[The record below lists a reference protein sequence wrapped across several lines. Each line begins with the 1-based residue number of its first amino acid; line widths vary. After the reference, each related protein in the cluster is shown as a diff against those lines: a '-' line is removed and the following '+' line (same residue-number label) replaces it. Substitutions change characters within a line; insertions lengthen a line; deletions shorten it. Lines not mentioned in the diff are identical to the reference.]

1 MSVTFGFYN
10 SLAGD
15 RTYDATQISQM
26 FDGLIAD
33 GVYATV
39 GDALAVTIG
48 TGMSVSVGEG
58 RAWFNHTWTKND
70 GDLILAID
78 AAEAVL
84 NRIDTV
90 VLEVNSD
97 VASRANTIK
106 IVKGNP
112 SSTPVAATLINAGT
126 QHQYPLATVYVG
138 AAVTEI
144 ILANITNT
152 IGTVACP
159 FVTGVIDTINVDI
172 LLAQWDAEFNDWFAS
187 LENVLDEN
195 SAAHL
200 LSLINA
206 LQTSKAEFKNGSAT
220 FISGTTEQVVTDTFI
235 TVNTQVIIS
244 PTQEKVGSW
253 SVASSAGS
261 FTITSDA
268 TETSNVTF
276 DWGATKTGAALPPE

>member
-10 SLAGD
+10 SIAGD
-15 RTYDATQISQM
+15 RTYDSTQVSQM
-26 FDGLIAD
+26 FEGLIAD
-33 GVYATV
+33 GIYATV
-39 GDALAVTIG
+39 GDALAVVAG

-58 RAWFNHTWTKND
+58 RAWFNNTWTKND

-97 VASRANTIK
+97 VASRTNTIK
-106 IVKGNP
+106 IVKGSP

-159 FVTGVIDTINVDI
+159 FVTGVIDTINVDM
-172 LLAQWDAEFNDWFAS
+172 LLAQWDAEFNDWFAR
-187 LENVLDEN
+187 LENILDAN
-195 SAAHL
+195 TAANL
-200 LSLINA
+200 LLLING
-206 LQTSKAEFKNGSAT
+206 LQTSKAEFKNGSDT
-220 FISGTTEQVVTDTFI
+220 FISGQTTKLVSDSFI
-235 TVNTQVIIS
+235 TANTQIIIS
-244 PTQEKVGSW
+244 PMQDKIGSW
-253 SVASSAGS
+253 SVTSSAGS
-261 FTITSDA
+261 FTITSDVA
-268 TETSNVTF
+268 ETSNVSF
-276 DWGATKTGAALPPE
+276 DWGATKTGAALPA